1 MPSSM
6 DWSLQTAARH
16 REESAWNPRHPH
28 CLATNWIISAESY
41 GGTATFF
48 LVSGVYAAVFFAE
61 KITFCFFCVHGL
73 NKKQIQQL
81 NPSSK
86 EV

>member
-1 MPSSM
+1 M

-48 LVSGVYAAVFFAE
+48 WYLVSMLLFFFAE
-61 KITFCFFCVHGL
+61 KITFCFFCVHGS
-73 NKKQIQQL
+73 QIQT
-81 NPSSK
+81 N
-86 EV
+86 